1 MTAAKANQYTRRNI
15 ETMEMLYGTGYL
27 SMGGDNEVANI
38 VARVDVAGKDVLDIG
53 CGLGGALIALTRNHY
68 ARHAHGVDIDAGVLE
83 RANAL
88 VSTAGLQERISL
100 TRFEPGPLPLAD
112 ASFDL
117 VFLTAV
123 SCHIQDLA
131 PFFTEIR
138 RVIRPGG
145 QLVGGE
151 WFRHLD
157 NQAYREWDELLR
169 KRGLNFYFVTAE
181 EFEASLLG
189 SGFEVA
195 SLVDRSSA
203 MAALAQGYLDR
214 VQYELKDRLLD
225 AMGKDDYASLAGMD
239 PDSRQWVGP
248 GWCGLRSFCR
258 PKNRDLTDPL
268 TPQDL
273 FEALKRD

>member
-1 MTAAKANQYTRRNI
+1 VTKAKANQYTRRNI

-27 SMGGDNEVANI
+27 SMGGDDEVANI

-53 CGLGGALIALTRNHY
+53 CGLGGALIALTRNHH
-68 ARHAHGVDIDAGVLE
+68 ARHAHGIDIDAGVLE

-88 VSTAGLQERISL
+88 VSAAGLQERISL

-123 SCHIQDLA
+123 SCHIQDLV

-151 WFRHLD
+151 WFKYLD

-169 KRGLNFYFVTAE
+169 NRGLNFYFVTADQ
-181 EFEASLLG
+181 FKAALLG
-189 SGFEVA
+189 SGFEQT
-195 SLVDRSSA
+195 SIVDRSAA
-203 MAALAQGYLDR
+203 MATLTQSYLDR
-214 VQYELKDRLLD
+214 VQHELKDRLLD
-225 AMGKDDYASLAGMD
+225 AMGEEEYSALLEWTRIRANGLAQGGAGYGHF
-239 PDSRQWVGP
+239 VAGKT
-248 GWCGLRSFCR
+248 GI
-258 PKNRDLTDPL
+258 
-268 TPQDL
+268 
-273 FEALKRD
+273 

>member
-1 MTAAKANQYTRRNI
+1 MATAKTNQYNRRNI

-27 SMGGDNEVANI
+27 SMGGDDEVASI
-38 VARVDVAGKDVLDIG
+38 VAQVDVAGKEVLDIG
-53 CGLGGALIALTRNHY
+53 CGLGGALIAITRNHH
-68 ARHAHGVDIDAGVLE
+68 ARRVHGIDIYAGVLE
-83 RANAL
+83 RAKAL
-88 VSTAGLQERISL
+88 VSAAGLQQKISL

-123 SCHIQDLA
+123 SCHIKDLI

-169 KRGLNFYFVTAE
+169 DRGLNFYFVTAGQ
-181 EFEASLLG
+181 FKAALLG
-189 SGFEVA
+189 SGFVET
-195 SLVDRSSA
+195 SIVDRSAA

-214 VQYELKDRLLD
+214 VEHELKERLLD
-225 AMGKDDYASLAGMD
+225 AMGEEEYAALLEWTRIRANGLAQGGAGYGHFAA
-239 PDSRQWVGP
+239 R
-248 GWCGLRSFCR
+248 RSVV
-258 PKNRDLTDPL
+258 
-268 TPQDL
+268 
-273 FEALKRD
+273 

>member
-1 MTAAKANQYTRRNI
+1 MTDAKANQYNRRNI

-27 SMGGDNEVANI
+27 SMGGDDEVANI
-38 VARVDVAGKDVLDIG
+38 VARVEVAGKDVLDIG
-53 CGLGGALIALTRNHY
+53 CGLGGALIALTRNHH

-88 VSTAGLQERISL
+88 VNTAGLQERISL

-123 SCHIQDLA
+123 SCHIQDLL

-145 QLVGGE
+145 QVVGGE
-151 WFRHLD
+151 WLRHLD

-169 KRGLNFYFVTAE
+169 DRGLNFYFVTAE
-181 EFEASLLG
+181 QFKDALLG
-189 SGFEVA
+189 AGFMA
-195 SLVDRSSA
+195 TSIVDRSSA
-203 MAALAQGYLDR
+203 MAVLAQGYLDR
-214 VQYELKDRLLD
+214 VRYELKDRLQK
-225 AMGKDDYASLAGMD
+225 AMGEQEYAALLEWTRIRANALARSG
-239 PDSRQWVGP
+239 SGYAHFVASKP
-248 GWCGLRSFCR
+248 GI
-258 PKNRDLTDPL
+258 
-268 TPQDL
+268 
-273 FEALKRD
+273 

>member
-1 MTAAKANQYTRRNI
+1 VTTTKANQYTRRNI

-27 SMGGDNEVANI
+27 SMGGDDEVTNI

-53 CGLGGALIALTRNHY
+53 CGLGGALIALTRNHH
-68 ARHAHGVDIDAGVLE
+68 ARYAHGVDIDAGVLE

-88 VSTAGLQERISL
+88 VSAAGLQERISL

-123 SCHIQDLA
+123 SCHIEDLVA
-131 PFFTEIR
+131 FFTEIR

-151 WFRHLD
+151 WFRRLD

-169 KRGLNFYFVTAE
+169 KRGLNFYFVTLDQFKA
-181 EFEASLLG
+181 ALLG
-189 SGFEVA
+189 SGFEEA
-195 SLVDRSSA
+195 SIVDRSSA
-203 MAALAQGYLDR
+203 MAALAQCYLDR
-214 VQYELKDRLLD
+214 VEHELKDRLLD
-225 AMGKDDYASLAGMD
+225 AMGEEDYSALLEWTRIRANGLA
-239 PDSRQWVGP
+239 
-248 GWCGLRSFCR
+248 
-258 PKNRDLTDPL
+258 RDGSGYGH
-268 TPQDL
+268 
-273 FEALKRD
+273 FIACKAGI

>member
-1 MTAAKANQYTRRNI
+1 MATTKTNQYNRRNI

-27 SMGGDNEVANI
+27 SMGGDDEVASI
-38 VARVDVAGKDVLDIG
+38 VAQVDVEGKEVLDIG
-53 CGLGGALIALTRNHY
+53 CGLGGALIALTQNHH

-88 VSTAGLQERISL
+88 VSASGLQERISL

-123 SCHIQDLA
+123 SCHIQDLI

-157 NQAYREWDELLR
+157 NQAYHEWGELLR
-169 KRGLNFYFVTAE
+169 NRGLHFYFVTAE
-181 EFEASLLG
+181 QFKAALLG

-195 SLVDRSSA
+195 SIIDRSPA
-203 MAALAQGYLDR
+203 MAVLAEGYLDR
-214 VQYELKDRLLD
+214 VEHELKERLLD
-225 AMGKDDYASLAGMD
+225 AMGKDDYAALLEWTRIRANGLAQGG
-239 PDSRQWVGP
+239 SGYGHFIAEKQG
-248 GWCGLRSFCR
+248 
-258 PKNRDLTDPL
+258 NRLD
-268 TPQDL
+268 
-273 FEALKRD
+273 

>member
-1 MTAAKANQYTRRNI
+1 LLWLNGAEIGPEKSTVTTTKANQYTRRNI

-27 SMGGDNEVANI
+27 SMGGDDEVANI
-38 VARVDVAGKDVLDIG
+38 VARVEVAGKDVLDIG
-53 CGLGGALIALTRNHY
+53 CGLGGALIALTRNHH
-68 ARHAHGVDIDAGVLE
+68 ARHAHGVDIDTGVLE

-123 SCHIQDLA
+123 SCHLQDLV

-157 NQAYREWDELLR
+157 NQAYRTWDELLR

-181 EFEASLLG
+181 QFEASLLE
-189 SGFEVA
+189 SGFEVV

-225 AMGKDDYASLAGMD
+225 AMGEDDYAALLEWTRIRANGLAQGGAGYGHF
-239 PDSRQWVGP
+239 VAEKTGI
-248 GWCGLRSFCR
+248 
-258 PKNRDLTDPL
+258 
-268 TPQDL
+268 
-273 FEALKRD
+273 